1 MTVTNPIRENIIITI
16 FIFLPVVRSPFPSR
30 NLREEKKIPSGEKSV
45 DRNDK
50 AIASMLRSIII
61 LESEYTNHGI
71 ETSVYT
77 ETRYIEKKKEK
88 RCSSIESYLQIPA
101 NRRINASCDK
111 NRRRLD
117 VFDFS
122 PR

>member
-71 ETSVYT
+71 ETA
-77 ETRYIEKKKEK
+77 TRYIEKEKKK
-88 RCSSIESYLQIPA
+88 VFLHRIILA
-101 NRRINASCDK
+101 NSR
-111 NRRRLD
+111 
-117 VFDFS
+117 
-122 PR
+122 

>member
-88 RCSSIESYLQIPA
+88 KVFLHRIILA
-101 NRRINASCDK
+101 NSR
-111 NRRRLD
+111 
-117 VFDFS
+117 
-122 PR
+122 

>member
-16 FIFLPVVRSPFPSR
+16 FIFLPVVRSPFPAR

-61 LESEYTNHGI
+61 IESEYTNHGI
-71 ETSVYT
+71 ETA
-77 ETRYIEKKKEK
+77 TRYIEKEKK